1 MNSAV
6 EDAIRAIVRDELAN
20 LPSKTSELDRSE
32 RVAVTIAEASRLVG
46 YSGSFLR
53 VAIQN
58 HDLLP
63 SYANSK
69 AVIEI
74 EELRR
79 WVRSLP
85 PEPPNQRRS
94 GRG

>member
-1 MNSAV
+1 MSSPV
-6 EDAIRAIVRDELAN
+6 EEAIRAIVRDELAN
-20 LPSKTSELDRSE
+20 MPSRASEIDQTE

-85 PEPPNQRRS
+85 PEPPIQRR
-94 GRG
+94 